1 MQVILLQYDSD
12 SNDNLIE
19 FVLRNADRI
28 QKCVDEKK
36 VDPGVS
42 RDNNV
47 GGGRSRI
54 SDPTAMQALHRVES
68 VGFIHCPYGPA
79 INGKRDTR
87 YIRCPEK
94 WLIIEKMTREFY
106 TRDAEKELVREVYQR
121 RYLQGEYGERWEIT
135 CAKLKISRTWYYSL
149 VHDVIRF
156 AGLYA
161 AGMGLIAPYS
171 KFGEKRE

>member
-1 MQVILLQYDSD
+1 MILLQYDSD

-19 FVLRNADRI
+19 FVLRHADQIR
-28 QKCVDEKK
+28 KCVEEKK
-36 VDPGVS
+36 LDSGAGH
-42 RDNNV
+42 DNNV
-47 GGGRSRI
+47 GGSHSRI
-54 SDPTAMQALHRVES
+54 SDPTSAQALHKVEP

-87 YIRCPEK
+87 YIKLPEK
-94 WLIIEKMTREFY
+94 WLTVERLTKDFY
-106 TRDAEKELVREVYQR
+106 TRDAEREVVREIYTR

-135 CAKLKISRTWYYSL
+135 CAKLKVSKTLYYVV

-161 AGMGLIAPYS
+161 AGLGVIAPYS
-171 KFGEKRE
+171 RFK